1 MLLCCSCV
9 TLSHQ
14 AQEIQT
20 INQAQSKSCQ
30 LLGKV
35 VGESADR
42 NDARIKA
49 LNEAGLL
56 KASHI
61 VWVKEKNIAV
71 GLGYVFTANAYR
83 CK

>member
-1 MLLCCSCV
+1 M
-9 TLSHQ
+9 TLSDQ
-14 AQEIQT
+14 AVDIQT
-20 INQAQSKSCQ
+20 VNESQVKSCQ
-30 LLGKV
+30 LLGNV

-61 VWVKEKNIAV
+61 VWVKEKSFAV
-71 GLGYVFTANAYR
+71 GLGYIFTAKAYK